1 MKPTTIASLQKCK
14 QDKKRF
20 ATITAY
26 DYSFAKLFADEGI
39 NVMLVGD
46 SLGMTVQGHDST
58 LPVTVADIAYHTAAV
73 RRGAPNCLL
82 LADLPFMAYATPEQ
96 AFENAATV
104 MRAGAN
110 MVKIEGGEWLVE
122 TVQMLTERAV
132 PVCGHL
138 GLTPQSV
145 NIFGGY
151 KVQGRGD
158 EAGDRLLS
166 DALALEAAGAQ
177 LLVLECVPVELAKRI
192 TEALAIPVIGIGAGN
207 VTDGQILVMHD
218 AFGITGGHIP
228 KFAKNFLAET
238 GDIRAAVRQYMA
250 EVESGVYPGEEHS
263 FPLRSDVVLIIETL
277 PLLRQQIRRLRM
289 EGKRVAL
296 VPTMGNLHDGHMKL
310 VDEAKARADVVVV
323 SIFVNPMQ
331 FDRPEDLARY
341 PRTLQE
347 DCEKLNKRKVDLVFA
362 PSVKEIYPNGTETH
376 TYVDVPGLS
385 TMLEGASR
393 PGHFRGVSTIV
404 SKLFNLV
411 QPDIACFGE
420 KDFQQLALIRKMVA
434 DMGFDIEIVGVPIMR
449 AKDGLALSSRNGYL
463 TAEQRKIAPGLY
475 KVLSSIADKLQA
487 GERDLDEI
495 IAIAG
500 QELNEKGFRSDDIQ
514 IRDADTLLE
523 ISENSKRAVI
533 LVAAWLGD
541 ARLIDNKLVELA

>member
-1 MKPTTIASLQKCK
+1 M
-14 QDKKRF
+14 
-20 ATITAY
+20 
-26 DYSFAKLFADEGI
+26 
-39 NVMLVGD
+39 
-46 SLGMTVQGHDST
+46 
-58 LPVTVADIAYHTAAV
+58 
-73 RRGAPNCLL
+73 
-82 LADLPFMAYATPEQ
+82 
-96 AFENAATV
+96 
-104 MRAGAN
+104 
-110 MVKIEGGEWLVE
+110 
-122 TVQMLTERAV
+122 
-132 PVCGHL
+132 
-138 GLTPQSV
+138 
-145 NIFGGY
+145 
-151 KVQGRGD
+151 
-158 EAGDRLLS
+158 
-166 DALALEAAGAQ
+166 
-177 LLVLECVPVELAKRI
+177 
-192 TEALAIPVIGIGAGN
+192 
-207 VTDGQILVMHD
+207 
-218 AFGITGGHIP
+218 
-228 KFAKNFLAET
+228 
-238 GDIRAAVRQYMA
+238 
-250 EVESGVYPGEEHS
+250 
-263 FPLRSDVVLIIETL
+263 LIIETL

-434 DMGFDIEIVGVPIMR
+434 VMGFDIEIVGVPIMR

-523 ISENSKRAVI
+523 IAENSKRAVI

-541 ARLIDNKLVELA
+541 ARLIDNKMVELT

>member
-1 MKPTTIASLQKCK
+1 M
-14 QDKKRF
+14 
-20 ATITAY
+20 
-26 DYSFAKLFADEGI
+26 
-39 NVMLVGD
+39 
-46 SLGMTVQGHDST
+46 
-58 LPVTVADIAYHTAAV
+58 
-73 RRGAPNCLL
+73 
-82 LADLPFMAYATPEQ
+82 
-96 AFENAATV
+96 
-104 MRAGAN
+104 
-110 MVKIEGGEWLVE
+110 
-122 TVQMLTERAV
+122 
-132 PVCGHL
+132 
-138 GLTPQSV
+138 
-145 NIFGGY
+145 
-151 KVQGRGD
+151 
-158 EAGDRLLS
+158 
-166 DALALEAAGAQ
+166 
-177 LLVLECVPVELAKRI
+177 
-192 TEALAIPVIGIGAGN
+192 
-207 VTDGQILVMHD
+207 
-218 AFGITGGHIP
+218 
-228 KFAKNFLAET
+228 
-238 GDIRAAVRQYMA
+238 
-250 EVESGVYPGEEHS
+250 
-263 FPLRSDVVLIIETL
+263 LIIETL

-411 QPDIACFGE
+411 QPDIAYFGE

-495 IAIAG
+495 ITIAG
-500 QELNEKGFRSDDIQ
+500 QELNEKGFRADDIQ

-523 ISENSKRAVI
+523 VSETSKRAVI

-541 ARLIDNKLVELA
+541 ARLIDNKMVELA

>member
-1 MKPTTIASLQKCK
+1 M
-14 QDKKRF
+14 
-20 ATITAY
+20 
-26 DYSFAKLFADEGI
+26 
-39 NVMLVGD
+39 
-46 SLGMTVQGHDST
+46 
-58 LPVTVADIAYHTAAV
+58 
-73 RRGAPNCLL
+73 
-82 LADLPFMAYATPEQ
+82 
-96 AFENAATV
+96 
-104 MRAGAN
+104 
-110 MVKIEGGEWLVE
+110 
-122 TVQMLTERAV
+122 
-132 PVCGHL
+132 
-138 GLTPQSV
+138 
-145 NIFGGY
+145 
-151 KVQGRGD
+151 
-158 EAGDRLLS
+158 
-166 DALALEAAGAQ
+166 
-177 LLVLECVPVELAKRI
+177 
-192 TEALAIPVIGIGAGN
+192 
-207 VTDGQILVMHD
+207 
-218 AFGITGGHIP
+218 
-228 KFAKNFLAET
+228 
-238 GDIRAAVRQYMA
+238 
-250 EVESGVYPGEEHS
+250 
-263 FPLRSDVVLIIETL
+263 LIIETL

-434 DMGFDIEIVGVPIMR
+434 DMGFDIEIIGVPIMR

-475 KVLSSIADKLQA
+475 KVLSSIADKLQV

-495 IAIAG
+495 ITIAG
-500 QELNEKGFRSDDIQ
+500 QELNEKGFRADDIQ

-523 ISENSKRAVI
+523 ISENSKRVVI

>member
-1 MKPTTIASLQKCK
+1 
-14 QDKKRF
+14 
-20 ATITAY
+20 
-26 DYSFAKLFADEGI
+26 
-39 NVMLVGD
+39 
-46 SLGMTVQGHDST
+46 
-58 LPVTVADIAYHTAAV
+58 
-73 RRGAPNCLL
+73 
-82 LADLPFMAYATPEQ
+82 
-96 AFENAATV
+96 
-104 MRAGAN
+104 
-110 MVKIEGGEWLVE
+110 
-122 TVQMLTERAV
+122 
-132 PVCGHL
+132 
-138 GLTPQSV
+138 
-145 NIFGGY
+145 
-151 KVQGRGD
+151 
-158 EAGDRLLS
+158 
-166 DALALEAAGAQ
+166 
-177 LLVLECVPVELAKRI
+177 
-192 TEALAIPVIGIGAGN
+192 
-207 VTDGQILVMHD
+207 
-218 AFGITGGHIP
+218 
-228 KFAKNFLAET
+228 
-238 GDIRAAVRQYMA
+238 
-250 EVESGVYPGEEHS
+250 
-263 FPLRSDVVLIIETL
+263 VLIIETL

-296 VPTMGNLHDGHMKL
+296 VPTMSNLHDGHMKL

-495 IAIAG
+495 ITIAG
-500 QELNEKGFRSDDIQ
+500 QELNEKGFRADDIQ

-523 ISENSKRAVI
+523 VSENSKRAVI

-541 ARLIDNKLVELA
+541 ARLIDNKMVELA

>member
-1 MKPTTIASLQKCK
+1 M
-14 QDKKRF
+14 
-20 ATITAY
+20 
-26 DYSFAKLFADEGI
+26 
-39 NVMLVGD
+39 
-46 SLGMTVQGHDST
+46 
-58 LPVTVADIAYHTAAV
+58 
-73 RRGAPNCLL
+73 
-82 LADLPFMAYATPEQ
+82 
-96 AFENAATV
+96 
-104 MRAGAN
+104 
-110 MVKIEGGEWLVE
+110 
-122 TVQMLTERAV
+122 
-132 PVCGHL
+132 
-138 GLTPQSV
+138 
-145 NIFGGY
+145 
-151 KVQGRGD
+151 
-158 EAGDRLLS
+158 
-166 DALALEAAGAQ
+166 
-177 LLVLECVPVELAKRI
+177 
-192 TEALAIPVIGIGAGN
+192 
-207 VTDGQILVMHD
+207 
-218 AFGITGGHIP
+218 
-228 KFAKNFLAET
+228 
-238 GDIRAAVRQYMA
+238 
-250 EVESGVYPGEEHS
+250 
-263 FPLRSDVVLIIETL
+263 LIIETL

-463 TAEQRKIAPGLY
+463 TAEQRKIAPSLY

-500 QELNEKGFRSDDIQ
+500 QELNEKGFRADDIQ

-523 ISENSKRAVI
+523 VTEKSKRAVI
-533 LVAAWLGD
+533 LIAAWLGD
-541 ARLIDNKLVELA
+541 ARLIDNKMVELA

>member
-1 MKPTTIASLQKCK
+1 M
-14 QDKKRF
+14 
-20 ATITAY
+20 
-26 DYSFAKLFADEGI
+26 
-39 NVMLVGD
+39 
-46 SLGMTVQGHDST
+46 
-58 LPVTVADIAYHTAAV
+58 
-73 RRGAPNCLL
+73 
-82 LADLPFMAYATPEQ
+82 
-96 AFENAATV
+96 
-104 MRAGAN
+104 
-110 MVKIEGGEWLVE
+110 
-122 TVQMLTERAV
+122 
-132 PVCGHL
+132 
-138 GLTPQSV
+138 
-145 NIFGGY
+145 
-151 KVQGRGD
+151 
-158 EAGDRLLS
+158 
-166 DALALEAAGAQ
+166 
-177 LLVLECVPVELAKRI
+177 
-192 TEALAIPVIGIGAGN
+192 
-207 VTDGQILVMHD
+207 
-218 AFGITGGHIP
+218 
-228 KFAKNFLAET
+228 
-238 GDIRAAVRQYMA
+238 
-250 EVESGVYPGEEHS
+250 
-263 FPLRSDVVLIIETL
+263 LIIETL

-310 VDEAKARADVVVV
+310 VDEAKARADVIVV

-463 TAEQRKIAPGLY
+463 SAEQRKIAPGLY

-500 QELNEKGFRSDDIQ
+500 QELNEKGFRADDIQ

-523 ISENSKRAVI
+523 VSETSKRAVI

-541 ARLIDNKLVELA
+541 ARLIDNKMVELA

>member
-1 MKPTTIASLQKCK
+1 M
-14 QDKKRF
+14 
-20 ATITAY
+20 
-26 DYSFAKLFADEGI
+26 
-39 NVMLVGD
+39 
-46 SLGMTVQGHDST
+46 
-58 LPVTVADIAYHTAAV
+58 
-73 RRGAPNCLL
+73 
-82 LADLPFMAYATPEQ
+82 
-96 AFENAATV
+96 
-104 MRAGAN
+104 
-110 MVKIEGGEWLVE
+110 
-122 TVQMLTERAV
+122 
-132 PVCGHL
+132 
-138 GLTPQSV
+138 
-145 NIFGGY
+145 
-151 KVQGRGD
+151 
-158 EAGDRLLS
+158 
-166 DALALEAAGAQ
+166 
-177 LLVLECVPVELAKRI
+177 
-192 TEALAIPVIGIGAGN
+192 
-207 VTDGQILVMHD
+207 
-218 AFGITGGHIP
+218 
-228 KFAKNFLAET
+228 
-238 GDIRAAVRQYMA
+238 
-250 EVESGVYPGEEHS
+250 
-263 FPLRSDVVLIIETL
+263 LIIETL

-434 DMGFDIEIVGVPIMR
+434 EMGFDIEIVGVPIMR

-500 QELNEKGFRSDDIQ
+500 QELNEKGFRADDIQ

-523 ISENSKRAVI
+523 VTENSKRAVI

-541 ARLIDNKLVELA
+541 ARLIDNKIVELA

>member
-1 MKPTTIASLQKCK
+1 M
-14 QDKKRF
+14 
-20 ATITAY
+20 
-26 DYSFAKLFADEGI
+26 
-39 NVMLVGD
+39 
-46 SLGMTVQGHDST
+46 
-58 LPVTVADIAYHTAAV
+58 
-73 RRGAPNCLL
+73 
-82 LADLPFMAYATPEQ
+82 
-96 AFENAATV
+96 
-104 MRAGAN
+104 
-110 MVKIEGGEWLVE
+110 
-122 TVQMLTERAV
+122 
-132 PVCGHL
+132 
-138 GLTPQSV
+138 
-145 NIFGGY
+145 
-151 KVQGRGD
+151 
-158 EAGDRLLS
+158 
-166 DALALEAAGAQ
+166 
-177 LLVLECVPVELAKRI
+177 
-192 TEALAIPVIGIGAGN
+192 
-207 VTDGQILVMHD
+207 
-218 AFGITGGHIP
+218 
-228 KFAKNFLAET
+228 
-238 GDIRAAVRQYMA
+238 
-250 EVESGVYPGEEHS
+250 
-263 FPLRSDVVLIIETL
+263 LIIETL

-434 DMGFDIEIVGVPIMR
+434 DMGFDIEIIGVPIMR

-523 ISENSKRAVI
+523 VSENSKRAVI

-541 ARLIDNKLVELA
+541 ARLIDHKLVELA

>member
-1 MKPTTIASLQKCK
+1 M
-14 QDKKRF
+14 
-20 ATITAY
+20 
-26 DYSFAKLFADEGI
+26 
-39 NVMLVGD
+39 
-46 SLGMTVQGHDST
+46 
-58 LPVTVADIAYHTAAV
+58 
-73 RRGAPNCLL
+73 
-82 LADLPFMAYATPEQ
+82 
-96 AFENAATV
+96 
-104 MRAGAN
+104 
-110 MVKIEGGEWLVE
+110 
-122 TVQMLTERAV
+122 
-132 PVCGHL
+132 
-138 GLTPQSV
+138 
-145 NIFGGY
+145 
-151 KVQGRGD
+151 
-158 EAGDRLLS
+158 
-166 DALALEAAGAQ
+166 
-177 LLVLECVPVELAKRI
+177 
-192 TEALAIPVIGIGAGN
+192 
-207 VTDGQILVMHD
+207 
-218 AFGITGGHIP
+218 
-228 KFAKNFLAET
+228 
-238 GDIRAAVRQYMA
+238 
-250 EVESGVYPGEEHS
+250 
-263 FPLRSDVVLIIETL
+263 LIIETL

-434 DMGFDIEIVGVPIMR
+434 DMGFEIEIVGVPIMR

-495 IAIAG
+495 ITIAG
-500 QELNEKGFRSDDIQ
+500 QELNEKGFRADDIQ

-523 ISENSKRAVI
+523 VSETSKRAVI

-541 ARLIDNKLVELA
+541 ARLIDNKMVELA

>member
-1 MKPTTIASLQKCK
+1 M
-14 QDKKRF
+14 
-20 ATITAY
+20 
-26 DYSFAKLFADEGI
+26 
-39 NVMLVGD
+39 
-46 SLGMTVQGHDST
+46 
-58 LPVTVADIAYHTAAV
+58 
-73 RRGAPNCLL
+73 
-82 LADLPFMAYATPEQ
+82 
-96 AFENAATV
+96 
-104 MRAGAN
+104 
-110 MVKIEGGEWLVE
+110 
-122 TVQMLTERAV
+122 
-132 PVCGHL
+132 
-138 GLTPQSV
+138 
-145 NIFGGY
+145 
-151 KVQGRGD
+151 
-158 EAGDRLLS
+158 
-166 DALALEAAGAQ
+166 
-177 LLVLECVPVELAKRI
+177 
-192 TEALAIPVIGIGAGN
+192 
-207 VTDGQILVMHD
+207 
-218 AFGITGGHIP
+218 
-228 KFAKNFLAET
+228 
-238 GDIRAAVRQYMA
+238 
-250 EVESGVYPGEEHS
+250 
-263 FPLRSDVVLIIETL
+263 LIIETL

-475 KVLSSIADKLQA
+475 KVLSPIADKLQA

-495 IAIAG
+495 ITIAG
-500 QELNEKGFRSDDIQ
+500 QELNEKGFRADDIQ

-523 ISENSKRAVI
+523 VSETSKRAVI

-541 ARLIDNKLVELA
+541 ARLIDNKMVELA

>member
-1 MKPTTIASLQKCK
+1 M
-14 QDKKRF
+14 
-20 ATITAY
+20 
-26 DYSFAKLFADEGI
+26 
-39 NVMLVGD
+39 
-46 SLGMTVQGHDST
+46 
-58 LPVTVADIAYHTAAV
+58 
-73 RRGAPNCLL
+73 
-82 LADLPFMAYATPEQ
+82 
-96 AFENAATV
+96 
-104 MRAGAN
+104 
-110 MVKIEGGEWLVE
+110 
-122 TVQMLTERAV
+122 
-132 PVCGHL
+132 
-138 GLTPQSV
+138 
-145 NIFGGY
+145 
-151 KVQGRGD
+151 
-158 EAGDRLLS
+158 
-166 DALALEAAGAQ
+166 
-177 LLVLECVPVELAKRI
+177 
-192 TEALAIPVIGIGAGN
+192 
-207 VTDGQILVMHD
+207 
-218 AFGITGGHIP
+218 
-228 KFAKNFLAET
+228 
-238 GDIRAAVRQYMA
+238 
-250 EVESGVYPGEEHS
+250 
-263 FPLRSDVVLIIETL
+263 LIIETL

-420 KDFQQLALIRKMVA
+420 KDFQQLALIRKTVA

-495 IAIAG
+495 ITIAG
-500 QELNEKGFRSDDIQ
+500 QELNEKGFRADDIQ

-523 ISENSKRAVI
+523 VSETSKRAVI

-541 ARLIDNKLVELA
+541 ARLIDNKMVELA

>member
-1 MKPTTIASLQKCK
+1 M
-14 QDKKRF
+14 
-20 ATITAY
+20 
-26 DYSFAKLFADEGI
+26 
-39 NVMLVGD
+39 
-46 SLGMTVQGHDST
+46 
-58 LPVTVADIAYHTAAV
+58 
-73 RRGAPNCLL
+73 
-82 LADLPFMAYATPEQ
+82 
-96 AFENAATV
+96 
-104 MRAGAN
+104 
-110 MVKIEGGEWLVE
+110 
-122 TVQMLTERAV
+122 
-132 PVCGHL
+132 
-138 GLTPQSV
+138 
-145 NIFGGY
+145 
-151 KVQGRGD
+151 
-158 EAGDRLLS
+158 
-166 DALALEAAGAQ
+166 
-177 LLVLECVPVELAKRI
+177 
-192 TEALAIPVIGIGAGN
+192 
-207 VTDGQILVMHD
+207 
-218 AFGITGGHIP
+218 
-228 KFAKNFLAET
+228 
-238 GDIRAAVRQYMA
+238 
-250 EVESGVYPGEEHS
+250 
-263 FPLRSDVVLIIETL
+263 LIIETL

-475 KVLSSIADKLQA
+475 KVLISIADKLQA

-495 IAIAG
+495 ITIAG
-500 QELNEKGFRSDDIQ
+500 QELNEKGFRADDIQ

-523 ISENSKRAVI
+523 VSETSKRAVI

-541 ARLIDNKLVELA
+541 ARLIDNKMVELA

>member
-1 MKPTTIASLQKCK
+1 M
-14 QDKKRF
+14 
-20 ATITAY
+20 
-26 DYSFAKLFADEGI
+26 
-39 NVMLVGD
+39 
-46 SLGMTVQGHDST
+46 
-58 LPVTVADIAYHTAAV
+58 
-73 RRGAPNCLL
+73 
-82 LADLPFMAYATPEQ
+82 
-96 AFENAATV
+96 
-104 MRAGAN
+104 
-110 MVKIEGGEWLVE
+110 
-122 TVQMLTERAV
+122 
-132 PVCGHL
+132 
-138 GLTPQSV
+138 
-145 NIFGGY
+145 
-151 KVQGRGD
+151 
-158 EAGDRLLS
+158 
-166 DALALEAAGAQ
+166 
-177 LLVLECVPVELAKRI
+177 
-192 TEALAIPVIGIGAGN
+192 
-207 VTDGQILVMHD
+207 
-218 AFGITGGHIP
+218 
-228 KFAKNFLAET
+228 
-238 GDIRAAVRQYMA
+238 
-250 EVESGVYPGEEHS
+250 
-263 FPLRSDVVLIIETL
+263 LIIETS

-347 DCEKLNKRKVDLVFA
+347 DCEKLNKRNVDLVFA

-500 QELNEKGFRSDDIQ
+500 QELNEKGFRADDIQ

-523 ISENSKRAVI
+523 VSETSKRAVI

-541 ARLIDNKLVELA
+541 ARLIDNKMVELA